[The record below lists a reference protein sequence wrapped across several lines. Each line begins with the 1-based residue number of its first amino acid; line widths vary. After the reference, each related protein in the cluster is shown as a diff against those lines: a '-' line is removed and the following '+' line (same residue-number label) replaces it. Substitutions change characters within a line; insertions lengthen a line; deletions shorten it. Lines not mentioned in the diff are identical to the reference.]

1 MPVTS
6 STILLP
12 MWGSALRSERLLL
25 ASAVPGTL
33 IPCSRLARSD
43 LRLGQTG
50 RFSARQPG
58 CEDRSD
64 CIPLAVAGA
73 ADTTTTTIGNVTIT
87 TDAGAT
93 TTSGEGPPV
102 TEGEEPR
109 DPTTTEGV
117 GAGGVTTTPGGEG
130 EGELDPTQETSTTGD
145 EVAGASDETLPRTGT
160 GQMSLRPCRAVVGG
174 RNHAVV
180 AGSETVSTG
189 LTGLLGRQELPIEIE
204 VRSPEAHE

>member
-73 ADTTTTTIGNVTIT
+73 ADTTTTT
-87 TDAGAT
+87 
-93 TTSGEGPPV
+93 
-102 TEGEEPR
+102 
-109 DPTTTEGV
+109 
-117 GAGGVTTTPGGEG
+117 TPGGEG
-130 EGELDPTQETSTTGD
+130 ECELDPTQETSTTGD